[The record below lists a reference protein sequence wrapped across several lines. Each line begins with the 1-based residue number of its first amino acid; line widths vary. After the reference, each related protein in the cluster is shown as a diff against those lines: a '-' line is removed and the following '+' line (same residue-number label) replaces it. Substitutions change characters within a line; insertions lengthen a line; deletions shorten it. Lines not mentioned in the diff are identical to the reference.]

1 MKDGRAPGGD
11 NIPTVL
17 LKPDTEQIEILQ
29 ILFIMIWEKEEI
41 PNEWKEGVLINL
53 QKKKVIS
60 PSATT
65 GKQ

>member
-1 MKDGRAPGGD
+1 MKDGRAPGGV

-17 LKPDTEQIEILQ
+17 LKPETKQTVEILP

-53 QKKKVIS
+53 QKKR
-60 PSATT
+60 
-65 GKQ
+65 